1 MKQNKWNCT
10 IAYTVLQIAT
20 WGFYAVMITYSSN
33 VLYSFGFTDSQ
44 IGLALGA
51 STVVAFV
58 LQLVLAE
65 MVTRW
70 RNLKVYMVLLALG
83 AVMLVVNLDRKSVV

>member
-33 VLYSFGFTDSQ
+33 VL
-44 IGLALGA
+44 
-51 STVVAFV
+51 
-58 LQLVLAE
+58 
-65 MVTRW
+65 
-70 RNLKVYMVLLALG
+70 
-83 AVMLVVNLDRKSVV
+83 